1 MESRKITLVLTKT
14 QSKQVIMSSAE
25 TLAELKSDLTNA
37 GIDYRDMTFFEG
49 VSRTELK
56 DDLSILPKDVPYKG
70 AITNE
75 LVFMLTTANKK
86 ISSGAGER
94 PSLYDKIRKE
104 GLAASILAHFGRN
117 FTQVSTQ
124 ELLTFMSKRLS
135 KNPEKVVEKKIEHTY
150 SKSSSEIPVANN
162 TPVKGDLEKRV
173 ESLYILFF
181 DLISEL
187 NEEGNLND
195 EVADTF
201 LSKLSEGITEKPEVN
216 KTTSSYSS
224 SEIDNMFN
232 FLGR

>member
-86 ISSGAGER
+86 ISSGVGER

-104 GLAASILAHFGRN
+104 GLAASILAHFGRS

-135 KNPEKVVEKKIEHTY
+135 KNTEKVVEQKPKSSP
-150 SKSSSEIPVANN
+150 SKSSSTSIPSES
-162 TPVKGDLEKRV
+162 PIKGDLEERV
-173 ESLYILFF
+173 DALHGVLTT
-181 DLISEL
+181 LISEL
-187 NEEGNLND
+187 NDEGNLGD
-195 EVADTF
+195 EITCTL
-201 LSKLSEGITEKPEVN
+201 LSNLSGVN

-224 SEIDNMFN
+224 KEIDNMFN
-232 FLGR
+232 FLGK